1 MPCFSDAAME
11 TVPPSRENC
20 GGKIYVDLEISK
32 AFSVEISWGITMPVI
47 VGEKDSL
54 SQFSDF
60 NSAY

>member
-1 MPCFSDAAME
+1 ME

-60 NSAY
+60 NSAYGC